1 MTEPNIQEL
10 NKSIEML
17 TVYRDRLKEEITVI
31 SQKLQIP
38 EKKIN
43 STLNENT
50 ELTNLQR
57 VLDQLIKQRDKSN

>member
-1 MTEPNIQEL
+1 M
-10 NKSIEML
+10 
-17 TVYRDRLKEEITVI
+17 YRDRLKEEITVI